1 MAELDLAERTAA
13 SLERIRKQTPLVHNI
28 TNFVVMNDTANV
40 LLAIGASPVMAHAIS
55 EVREMVSFA
64 GALVLNIGTLDTE
77 WVESML
83 IAGLEA
89 NERNV
94 PVVLDPVGAGAT
106 AFRTAATQQILDTV
120 KMAAVRGNAGELAS
134 IAGLH
139 GKVRGVDSVSADS
152 PETAALIV
160 ARRTGGAAVASGA
173 IDYVAGA
180 PAEVQPGTGRPGN
193 GAASSGGAASAGAA
207 AIGGAAGSGPATGA
221 VPRLAGVPRLAEI
234 RNGDP
239 FMGRIT
245 GSGCMATALV
255 GAFLAVERD
264 PFLAAAEAMIAFGI
278 AGEAAARISA
288 GPGTFRANLIDA
300 VANLNRAQILAE
312 TRAAIKES
320 RGA

>member
-1 MAELDLAERTAA
+1 MAELDLAELTAA

-55 EVREMVSFA
+55 EVRDMVSYA
-64 GALVLNIGTLDTE
+64 GALVLNIGTLDVD

-89 NERNV
+89 NERGV

-106 AFRTAATQQILDTV
+106 AFRTASTQQILDTV
-120 KMAAVRGNAGELAS
+120 KVAAVRGNAGELAS
-134 IAGLH
+134 VAGMG

-152 PETAALIV
+152 PDVAARVIAL
-160 ARRTGGAAVASGA
+160 RTGGAAIASGA
-173 IDYVAGA
+173 VDYVAAAPRGA
-180 PAEVQPGTGRPGN
+180 
-193 GAASSGGAASAGAA
+193 
-207 AIGGAAGSGPATGA
+207 GP
-221 VPRLAGVPRLAEI
+221 VRLAEV

-239 FMGRIT
+239 MMGRIT

-255 GAFLAVERD
+255 GAFLAVEAD
-264 PFLAAAEAMIAFGI
+264 PFLAGAEAMIAFGI
-278 AGEAAARISA
+278 AGEAAAKISA

-300 VANLNRAQILAE
+300 VANLD
-312 TRAAIKES
+312 RAAIVE
-320 RGA
+320 RARVRIAEAQTA